1 MPRVSYD
8 CQKRILS
15 LGDMRLKGYRVRQ
28 LITDDINS
36 RMHSSSFCLRTHA
49 AFQSQLGGRMPIT
62 GEEAIKGAIDSLPSG
77 VLFNSDR
84 CASFDAVS
92 ARRLTLV
99 FFSAQFYSQALH
111 TANLELLSRSF
122 DKCLEYADS
131 TFPLQS
137 PAWKQRGTTS
147 PCRGEPIRTIR
158 ASVMQRC

>member
-1 MPRVSYD
+1 MPQPTLRVSYD

-15 LGDMRLKGYRVRQ
+15 LGDMRLKGHRVRQ

-36 RMHSSSFCLRTHA
+36 WMHSSSFCLRTHA

-84 CASFDAVS
+84 VASFDLVS

-99 FFSAQFYSQALH
+99 FFFS
-111 TANLELLSRSF
+111 
-122 DKCLEYADS
+122 
-131 TFPLQS
+131 PVLQS
-137 PAWKQRGTTS
+137 SLTY
-147 PCRGEPIRTIR
+147 GESR
-158 ASVMQRC
+158 AAFPFI